1 MIFTKKN
8 DTLIYI
14 LIIKEFM
21 ANNIAEIEKF
31 PIKREIWDTVSY
43 VSNIFKQAI
52 DKWASD
58 IHIEPH
64 ENFLLIRFRKD
75 GDFMIIDKLNREHIS
90 AVVTRLKVLSKIK
103 IDENKK
109 PQDWKIVYFYEAE
122 WKNIDIRLST
132 LPTSY
137 WEKVVMRILKQDES
151 LINIEALW
159 LIDVNLQKVR
169 EALKSKYWIMLVAW
183 PTGSWKSTT
192 LFWVLKNFNP
202 LELNISTLEDP
213 IEYDIEFVNQ
223 SQVKP
228 DIWYTFSSWL
238 RSLVRQD
245 PDIIMVWEI
254 RDKETAVLAVEAA
267 LTWHLVLSTIHTNSA
282 AGTVQRLINMWVEP
296 FLLASAMKMVISQRL
311 WKRIC
316 PHCKEE
322 HTITDAQSKRV
333 KEFLGP
339 ILDENDIKNAKF
351 YHWKWCE
358 KCSWTWY
365 KWRLGIHEVLI
376 VWDYLEPLILN
387 KESANAMR
395 DLAIKHWM
403 VTIVQD
409 ALIKA
414 LMWQT
419 TVEEALKLI

>member
-1 MIFTKKN
+1 MLDNKDAINSLPLKK
-8 DTLIYI
+8 
-14 LIIKEFM
+14 
-21 ANNIAEIEKF
+21 
-31 PIKREIWDTVSY
+31 EIWDIVSY
-43 VSNIFKQAI
+43 IWNIFKMAI
-52 DKWASD
+52 DRWASD

-64 ENFLLIRFRKD
+64 EHFLLIRFRKD
-75 GDFMIIDKLNREHIS
+75 WDFMLIDKVDREHIS
-90 AVVTRLKVLSKIK
+90 AAITRLKVLSKIK

-109 PQDWKIVYFYEAE
+109 PQDWKIVYFYEKE
-122 WKNIDIRLST
+122 KKNIDIRLST

-137 WEKVVMRILKQDES
+137 WEKVVMRILKQDDS

-159 LIDVNLQKVR
+159 LIDVNLEKVR

-183 PTGSWKSTT
+183 PTWSWKSTT
-192 LFWVLKNFNP
+192 LFGVLKNFNP

-213 IEYDIEFVNQ
+213 IEYDIEYVNQ
-223 SQVKP
+223 SQVRP
-228 DIWYTFSSWL
+228 DIWYTFSTWL

-254 RDKETAVLAVEAA
+254 RDKETAILAVEAA
-267 LTWHLVLSTIHTNSA
+267 LTWHLVVSTIHTNSA

-316 PHCKEE
+316 SNCKVE
-322 HTITDAQSKRV
+322 HKITEYERKKIYEHLLPVLEKS
-333 KEFLGP
+333 
-339 ILDENDIKNAKF
+339 DIDNAVF
-351 YHWKWCE
+351 YKWAGCE
-358 KCSWTWY
+358 KCSNTGY

-395 DLAIKHWM
+395 DIAIKHWM
-403 VTIVQD
+403 ITIVQD
-409 ALIKA
+409 ALIKS